1 MRIKDDEVNKL
12 REDNKNMFSD
22 LKDLSQNEE
31 SLKLDIITEKNKRQ
45 EVEGYLEDLW
55 EKTTNQEIKIRTLQA
70 ELEKFKR
77 ETSLKTE
84 QNRMAE

>member
-45 EVEGYLEDLW
+45 EVEGYLEDLR
-55 EKTTNQEIKIRTLQA
+55 EKTTNQEIKIWTLQA

>member
-45 EVEGYLEDLW
+45 EVEGYLEDLR
-55 EKTTNQEIKIRTLQA
+55 EKTTNQEIKI
-70 ELEKFKR
+70 
-77 ETSLKTE
+77 
-84 QNRMAE
+84 